1 MLLLMSHGNYLFSG
15 RLGRGCL
22 ACSRG
27 LRYSPLDDLSGFAFY
42 ARQTGLPAFGVMG
55 IVLQCLAEL
64 LEGSGSLTSRCSGS
78 THISE
83 SRWEE

>member
-1 MLLLMSHGNYLFSG
+1 MLLLMSHGDNFFSG

-22 ACSRG
+22 ACRE

-64 LEGSGSLTSRCSGS
+64 LEGSRSLTSRHSGS